1 VTEIKICGI
10 TNSRDAAV
18 VAGCGA
24 DAVGF
29 IFHPQSPRYVAPE
42 VVKDII
48 EELPEDITTIGV
60 FVNRSVKEIKEIV
73 AFCRLDMVQLH
84 GAESPAFC
92 SKFPRARIIK
102 ALALGKADDVASLRD
117 YPVKAILID
126 ADDPVRHGGTGEKAN
141 WEMAVKVKATHPLI
155 LAGGLSLVNI
165 EEAITAVSPDAVD
178 INSGVETTPG
188 RKNHGKV
195 RKIIEL
201 VHSLGENRTTIFNRH
216 SAPSPAGGRKKV
228 PLCLDKK

>member
-1 VTEIKICGI
+1 VTQIKICGI
-10 TNSRDAAV
+10 TNSRDASV
-18 VAGCGA
+18 VSGCGA

-60 FVNRSVKEIKEIV
+60 FVNREIKEVKEIV
-73 AFCRLDMVQLH
+73 AFCGLDMIQLH

-92 SKFPRARIIK
+92 SEFPRDQIIK
-102 ALALGKADDVASLRD
+102 ALALRKDDDVASLRN

-155 LAGGLSLVNI
+155 LAGGLSLVNMR
-165 EEAITAVSPDAVD
+165 EAITAVSPDAVD
-178 INSGVETTPG
+178 INSGVESAPG
-188 RKNHGKV
+188 RKDHGRV
-195 RKIIEL
+195 REIVEL
-201 VHSLGENRTTIFNRH
+201 VHSLGVHKKNIFTRGKD
-216 SAPSPAGGRKKV
+216 SPSS
-228 PLCLDKK
+228 